1 MKIKSDRPLSEKDQ
15 EQFQEAWL
23 KILKLTQRSLTAAFV
38 MILIVFG
45 YLFFGTTIN
54 NWLTPNPKTI
64 SSATPS
70 EKEPQKEI
78 ADGIHLPSGLIV
90 AEGWEIVR
98 RNCTACHSGQL
109 VAQNRATKEGWE
121 KMIRWMQS
129 TQGLWDLGEA
139 EPIILDY
146 LATHYAPEET
156 GRRAAIDIEAIEW
169 YILKI
174 N

>member
-15 EQFQEAWL
+15 ERFEEAWF
-23 KILKLTQRSLTAAFV
+23 KILRLTQRSLTAAFV

-54 NWLTPNPKTI
+54 SWLTPNPKTN
-64 SSATPS
+64 SSVIPS
-70 EKEPQKEI
+70 EKDTPSEI

-90 AEGWEIVR
+90 ADGWEIVK

-121 KMIRWMQS
+121 KMIRWMQT

-156 GRRAAIDIEAIEW
+156 GRRTAIDIEAIEW

>member
-64 SSATPS
+64 SSAAPS
-70 EKEPQKEI
+70 EKDTPPEI
-78 ADGIHLPSGLIV
+78 ADGIHLTSGLIV
-90 AEGWEIVR
+90 AEGWEMVK

-121 KMIRWMQS
+121 KMIRWMQT

-156 GRRAAIDIEAIEW
+156 GRRAAIDVDAIEW